1 MNEELLIGAATPY
14 LGIGGDQRLREIF
27 EAAHTVMLAVLA
39 APQCADMTVKY
50 MPFYVDA
57 LFKVF
62 PQNIS
67 SQQFRMAT
75 KTLVRI
81 TTPPSPISA
90 NQPLLSSTLLEL
102 VRSRAQSASKE
113 PLPQLTNAPSSSNEE
128 SHLSEQAVLVLTLI
142 DSLPF
147 LPVHILEEWLPLT
160 AETLNLIQDQNM
172 LPMCRQRFWEILS
185 SGDMDVERAEV
196 CVTWWCTRGGREMVL
211 YSKGKE
217 IQELVMSGGLG
228 EASKL

>member
-1 MNEELLIGAATPY
+1 M
-14 LGIGGDQRLREIF
+14 
-27 EAAHTVMLAVLA
+27 
-39 APQCADMTVKY
+39 
-50 MPFYVDA
+50 
-57 LFKVF
+57 
-62 PQNIS
+62 
-67 SQQFRMAT
+67 
-75 KTLVRI
+75 
-81 TTPPSPISA
+81 
-90 NQPLLSSTLLEL
+90 
-102 VRSRAQSASKE
+102 
-113 PLPQLTNAPSSSNEE
+113 
-128 SHLSEQAVLVLTLI
+128 LVLTLI